1 MWGGGGHPLPA
12 MQCWAASTNHL
23 PAVSEGGWARIWGQ
37 PRRVLGQTEWERISE
52 RGKQLC
58 LVLQESS
65 YSRASAVLFLF
76 ATPFLC
82 NLCFLVIKDCLLF
95 IPHSAFHPLLLLHF
109 PSVFLFFSLCGW
121 SERFLLN
128 ICTPSC
134 PPPCTT
140 SHGHPCFLQV
150 RAGGMFEDE
159 QTVYGLPWERSSS
172 FWCWR
177 NLEWTQ
183 NRMN

>member
-37 PRRVLGQTEWERISE
+37 PRRVLGQTQWERISE

-82 NLCFLVIKDCLLF
+82 DLCFLVIKDCLLF
-95 IPHSAFHPLLLLHF
+95 IPHSAFHPLSFLHF
-109 PSVFLFFSLCGW
+109 PSVFVFFFSLW
-121 SERFLLN
+121 MEWEIFVKHLHSLL
-128 ICTPSC
+128 
-134 PPPCTT
+134 
-140 SHGHPCFLQV
+140 
-150 RAGGMFEDE
+150 
-159 QTVYGLPWERSSS
+159 SSS
-172 FWCWR
+172 LHHVPWASVLLAGKSRR
-177 NLEWTQ
+177 NVWGWTDSLWFALRQ
-183 NRMN
+183 IQLFLVL